1 MHFFNKSNRIYFSD
15 DQIERTIFIA
25 DNESRIVMN
34 SMTSYVFFFFIW
46 HVSEICIAISRCHV
60 RGYEPSDLF

>member
-34 SMTSYVFFFFIW
+34 SMTSYVFFF
-46 HVSEICIAISRCHV
+46 
-60 RGYEPSDLF
+60 LFDT